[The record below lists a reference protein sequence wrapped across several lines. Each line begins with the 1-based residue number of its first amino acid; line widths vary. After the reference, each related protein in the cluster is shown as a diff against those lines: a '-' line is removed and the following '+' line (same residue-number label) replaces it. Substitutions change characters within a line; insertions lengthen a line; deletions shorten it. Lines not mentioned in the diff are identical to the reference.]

1 MQRNYA
7 PGFTYADFA
16 PKFTAE
22 FYDPLEWAE
31 IFKNSGAKYELGKTC
46 WH

>member
-22 FYDPLEWAE
+22 FYNPLEWAE